1 MNLTTAIII
10 MRSSPIDPERDGEAP
25 SLTPSLEEEQVSGK
39 VLLLGWPLGKGAW
52 RGLLEGLSSALG
64 LFKMKL
70 LQKPTLWSS
79 RSHCESPESHSLMS
93 EEIVMINMGKTFRL
107 VFLRQSTFRYLE
119 LTPMSNYLRKSTR
132 MSTRPW

>member
-1 MNLTTAIII
+1 MNLTTTIII

-39 VLLLGWPLGKGAW
+39 VLLLGWPLWKGAG
-52 RGLLEGLSSALG
+52 RGLFEGLSSGLG

-79 RSHCESPESHSLMS
+79 PSHCESPESHSPMS
-93 EEIVMINMGKTFRL
+93 ENIVIIIIGKTFRL
-107 VFLRQSTFRYLE
+107 AFQIFRSD
-119 LTPMSNYLRKSTR
+119 TDT
-132 MSTRPW
+132 